1 MRKLF
6 LWSQSHPILA
16 LSILIFIS
24 LLSTHGARRVTIDPS
39 TERMMK
45 KGDPSKAI
53 YQDTVDVFGSDNILV
68 ILAQDPNLFTPDR
81 LADLEELASS
91 LEELPGVNKAESLF
105 TVSNFRS
112 EGGMLDS
119 SSLMEWAPETPEE
132 AEEVKQHA
140 LKNPILRRNLISLKG
155 DATAIN
161 LYLESGSKDPGFD
174 VKIATLVQE
183 RLESFK
189 TKFQTLFQ
197 MGTPYIIKSYKH
209 IMLSDARSI
218 IAFGVLLIFLLLMV
232 TMRSLTAAILPVL
245 TSGLSILWTL
255 GFMGYLGIPIT
266 VLTFILPSLL
276 IVIGSTEDAH
286 VLSEYMEGIREK
298 KERGEAVRYM
308 ADKVGT
314 AVLLTATTTFIG
326 FASISINRII
336 ILKEFGICAGFGL
349 FVNPLITVIL
359 GALYLN
365 YFGPLKRKEKSRSS
379 FEVGL
384 IEFSDLLITII
395 QKYRKPLLYAFS
407 ALILIGGIY
416 GFRVRVD
423 NNTLGYFRADS
434 PIIQRIK
441 TLQRNLAGSSTFL
454 IRIKGRK
461 GDFLR
466 PEILKRV
473 SSLQD
478 FMHHEG
484 WFDKTISFTDYLKL
498 IHREM
503 NGGEDGYFAIPDS
516 TNTIQEYTLFLKRED
531 VERYVSF
538 DYDDLVIVIR
548 HNIYSSKELNIVL
561 SALKAK
567 LPDFIPGYLDVFIT
581 GEAILINNAVD
592 SITRGQV
599 FSILLVAG
607 VIFILMSILFTS
619 IKAGFLS
626 LVPNLFPIALNFGI
640 MALFD
645 IPLNTGTCMVAAI
658 AIGIAVDDTIHLMSR
673 YNKEMRDLQDS
684 SKALHASLR
693 GELLPVMSTSFSLFI
708 GFGTVGVLSQ
718 FVPISHLGLL
728 SAMVMAFALI
738 GDLLLTPIILS
749 FTQLVTL
756 VDMLALKLRREV
768 ISHSRLFQDFKKSQ
782 IKKIVLLT
790 KVIER
795 EAGELAVS
803 EGDHGKTMFLILDGE
818 ASVLVKEEKTM
829 KEIELAKLGPGDVF
843 GEVALV
849 NPGVRTA
856 SIRAATDL
864 QYVEFDWAGLER
876 VRSVYPRI
884 ASKLFFNISKILG
897 ERLAETDRLLLKSAS

>member
-6 LWSQSHPILA
+6 LWSQAHPILA

-24 LLSTHGARRVTIDPS
+24 LLSIDGARRVTMDPS
-39 TERMMK
+39 TERMIK

-53 YQDTVDVFGSDNILV
+53 YQDTVDIFGSDDILV
-68 ILAQDPNLFTPDR
+68 IFAQDENLFTPDR

-119 SSLMEWAPETPEE
+119 GPLMEWAPETPEE

-161 LYLESGSKDPGFD
+161 LYLEPGSKDPDFD

-183 RLESFK
+183 QLESFK

-197 MGTPYIIKSYKH
+197 MGEPYIIKSYND
-209 IMLSDARSI
+209 ILTSDGRSI

-266 VLTFILPSLL
+266 VLTFIVPSLL

-286 VLSEYMEGIREK
+286 VLAEYMEGIREK

-308 ADKVGT
+308 AGKVGT
-314 AVLLTATTTFIG
+314 AVLVTATTTFIG
-326 FASISINRII
+326 FASISINRVI

-349 FVNPLITVIL
+349 FVNPLITVVL
-359 GALYLN
+359 GSLYLN
-365 YFGPLKRKEKSRSS
+365 YLGPLKRKEKSRSS
-379 FEVGL
+379 LEVRL

-395 QKYRKPLLYAFS
+395 QKYRKPLLYVFS
-407 ALILIGGIY
+407 AFILIGGIY

-434 PIIQRIK
+434 PIIQRVK

-466 PEILKRV
+466 PDILKRV

-478 FMHHEG
+478 FMHHKG

-538 DYDDLVIVIR
+538 DYGDLVIVIR
-548 HNIYSSKELNIVL
+548 HNIYSSKELNTVL

-567 LPDFIPGYLDVFIT
+567 LPDFIPDYLDVFIT
-581 GEAILINNAVD
+581 GETILVNNAVD
-592 SITRGQV
+592 SIARGQV
-599 FSILLVAG
+599 LSILLVAG
-607 VIFILMSILFTS
+607 VIFILMSILFTN
-619 IKAGFLS
+619 IKAGFFS

-640 MALFD
+640 MTLFD
-645 IPLNTGTCMVAAI
+645 IPLNTGTCMVAAM

-684 SKALHASLR
+684 SKALHSSLR

-708 GFGTVGVLSQ
+708 GFGSVGVLSQ
-718 FVPISHLGLL
+718 FVPISHFGLL
-728 SAMVMAFALI
+728 SAMVMVFALL

-803 EGDHGKTMFLILDGE
+803 QGEHGKTMFLILDGE
-818 ASVLVKEEKTM
+818 ASVVVREDRTM
-829 KEIELAKLGPGDVF
+829 KEIELAKLSPGDVF

-856 SIRAATDL
+856 SIRATTDL